1 MELLQ
6 RHLPRV
12 FQAVQSALEY
22 LSTVTSQIFA
32 SPTDPPRSSNAR
44 STGDPSMALPEPR
57 HISDSPPPSCGRAG
71 TGGTQVSGNMTPPED
86 PFDHNLEVGTAHRLE
101 NEETPPV
108 SDPEK
113 PNIGQTEITTL
124 RKQDTAW
131 ARRDLEYHTHD
142 NEEKQRANPEFVIL
156 EKGKWQLRDVEHRTQ
171 DEGDIE
177 ISFSENQPQISYL
190 NAGLLESMGFPVS
203 NLHCL
208 KYNQEEVVNV
218 ECEQPEEKDSPMGDL
233 AATTQTGETHP
244 KTDRRPQPLDIE
256 TSEKEVQST
265 TRTEEDDKQDWV
277 LARLGS
283 DPAPSDKVDKPLRDP
298 DFDPADHG
306 EEDLD
311 EMLQVDPMQEE
322 KEACRTPFCLVR
334 VPERS
339 PWDQEGGTKHEEG
352 DDYQREKDLSVVSGS
367 LERELGKTDQEE
379 ERPARERNHFRD
391 CEDDNRNDPEES
403 QTVIDPTDAA
413 EDFLGDVNQSALSG
427 SVSLKDREDLEPAKE
442 SIAHPSRS
450 LITCSSTEE
459 EEERSLR
466 VPVQS
471 PTGHDYLSELNQTE
485 ESRSLEKEDHSAG
498 EEEGDLVLEAEEAH
512 SGTDEEEK
520 ALEAWGSPRETDL
533 TDYEN
538 NNGNDQQSDPSYCH
552 VNESQTRI
560 DPWLG
565 AEGLVNKTALTS
577 ANESVILAS
586 QALERD
592 GGARTTDTSLV
603 NPQESLISSTYT
615 DGEVLSLPE
624 SYQSPKERKEEGHVK
639 ESDPI
644 SNSGSP
650 SKDHLTKEE
659 EIDLGELD
667 PTVRYEEYQIKTD
680 DIEKEID
687 LFSEFVSITSEDPI
701 QAGKTLMATDL
712 SQGSVNTPD
721 DQVEAAKETIKQIDL
736 SEIGSIATTGEGIN
750 VTMGKICVSTETEM
764 ITTHHS
770 GSEDNEASELK
781 SLTQADHSEKEE
793 RSEME
798 NDLLKSSCGEED
810 VSLMTD
816 RSLVNLQESL
826 ISYPYTDEEV
836 LSLPESYQS
845 PKEIKE
851 EGHVNESD
859 PISDRGSPTKDHLT
873 KEEEIDLGELDPT
886 VRYEEYQIK
895 TDDIETEID
904 LFSEFVSITSEDPI
918 QAGKTLMATDLS
930 QGSVNT
936 PDDQVEAAKE
946 TIKQI
951 DLSEIGSIATPGEGI
966 NVTRGKIGV
975 STETEMITADHSGS
989 EDNEASE
996 LKSLTQ
1002 ADHSEKEEKS
1012 ETENDLLKPSCGEE
1026 DVSLMTDQ
1034 HESESSLIQQEEGN
1048 LENVQSLSDQK
1059 GSLVGP
1065 KILIRDQVHTEV
1077 DEEPKPLEEEAD
1089 LSHSPLDL
1097 SAQKSRVLLR
1107 RKTSI
1112 RKRQGQRQAPPEAEP
1127 SVQPPPVFRPR
1138 PTGML
1143 LPPQMVSPAVD
1154 APALLHTMPHPAE
1167 EQKDEKVAKEEP
1179 AVQPKK
1185 GIPKHAGFGIPHPKM
1200 MQELQARLN
1209 KKPKQ

>member
-1 MELLQ
+1 MSQ
-6 RHLPRV
+6 
-12 FQAVQSALEY
+12 EY
-22 LSTVTSQIFA
+22 LSTVTSQFFA

-190 NAGLLESMGFPVS
+190 NAELLENMGFPVS

-244 KTDRRPQPLDIE
+244 TTDRRPQSLDIE

-283 DPAPSDKVDKPLRDP
+283 DPAPSDKVDKPLRDT
-298 DFDPADHG
+298 DFYPADHG

-322 KEACRTPFCLVR
+322 KEACRTPFCLVQ
-334 VPERS
+334 VPETS

-352 DDYQREKDLSVVSGS
+352 DNYQREKDLSVVSGS

-391 CEDDNRNDPEES
+391 CEDDNRNDTEES

-498 EEEGDLVLEAEEAH
+498 EGGDLCWSEEPLAEKMKKKKH
-512 SGTDEEEK
+512 
-520 ALEAWGSPRETDL
+520 EAWGSPRETDL

-586 QALERD
+586 QALESD
-592 GGARTTDTSLV
+592 GGAQSTDTSLV
-603 NPQESLISSTYT
+603 NPQESLISYPYT

-639 ESDPI
+639 
-644 SNSGSP
+644 
-650 SKDHLTKEE
+650 
-659 EIDLGELD
+659 
-667 PTVRYEEYQIKTD
+667 
-680 DIEKEID
+680 
-687 LFSEFVSITSEDPI
+687 
-701 QAGKTLMATDL
+701 
-712 SQGSVNTPD
+712 
-721 DQVEAAKETIKQIDL
+721 
-736 SEIGSIATTGEGIN
+736 
-750 VTMGKICVSTETEM
+750 
-764 ITTHHS
+764 
-770 GSEDNEASELK
+770 
-781 SLTQADHSEKEE
+781 
-793 RSEME
+793 
-798 NDLLKSSCGEED
+798 
-810 VSLMTD
+810 
-816 RSLVNLQESL
+816 
-826 ISYPYTDEEV
+826 
-836 LSLPESYQS
+836 
-845 PKEIKE
+845 
-851 EGHVNESD
+851 ESD

-951 DLSEIGSIATPGEGI
+951 DLSEIGSIAKPGEGI
-966 NVTRGKIGV
+966 NVTMGKIGV
-975 STETEMITADHSGS
+975 STETEMITTDHSGS

-1002 ADHSEKEEKS
+1002 ADHSEKDERS
-1012 ETENDLLKPSCGEE
+1012 ETENDLLKPSCGAE

-1089 LSHSPLDL
+1089 VGNSLLSHSPLDL

-1154 APALLHTMPHPAE
+1154 APALLHTTPHPAE

-1185 GIPKHAGFGIPHPKM
+1185 GIPKHAG
-1200 MQELQARLN
+1200 
-1209 KKPKQ
+1209 